1 MRRHRGFSLVELL
14 IAMIV
19 FLLVLVG
26 TVAAITR
33 QSRGFSKGADE
44 MGVLQNL
51 RYGVDQLQQELRVA
65 GANVPTRQPVV
76 VYAGTNA
83 FSFNGD
89 LVSNTVG
96 DISAVYVDVSAP
108 DGQVSSLPLA
118 NAITIPGSSPGF
130 TYPLFN
136 FSTSAAETITFW
148 FTADAETVRDDDF
161 VLMRQANNQ
170 AAEPLV
176 RNILAPAGGVPFFQ
190 YSYQH
195 VPVAG
200 NQTLQP
206 VPAAWLPLQ
215 HSAPRHGVLPDIGN
229 SARVDSIRTVTVNYR
244 VTNGQTGAAE
254 QVRTLTAI
262 IPLPNAGAKKLQTCG
277 EAPIFGQAVG
287 AVATLVS
294 GSPRVDVTWN
304 ASVDEASGETDVIR
318 YVIWRR
324 VGGAGAWGDPVASI
338 ASGASPYVFADADV
352 LSGLAYQYSVAAQDC
367 TPSLSAS
374 SLSATVAVP

>member
-1 MRRHRGFSLVELL
+1 MRRQRGFSLVELL
-14 IAMIV
+14 IAMTV

-76 VYAGTNA
+76 VYAGINA

-89 LVSNTVG
+89 LVSNTPG

-118 NAITIPGSSPGF
+118 NAITIPGSSPAF
-130 TYPLFN
+130 TYPLASFT
-136 FSTSAAETITFW
+136 TSAAETITFW
-148 FTADAETVRDDDF
+148 FTADAETARADDF

-170 AAEPLV
+170 PAEPLV
-176 RNILAPAGGVPFFQ
+176 RNILAAAGGVPFFQ
-190 YSYQH
+190 YSYQNT
-195 VPVAG
+195 PAAG
-200 NQTLQP
+200 NQTLQL

-215 HSAPRHGVLPDIGN
+215 HSAPQHGVLPDIGN
-229 SARVDSIRTVTVNYR
+229 VARVDSIRTVTVNYR
-244 VTNGQTGAAE
+244 VTNGQTGVQE
-254 QVRTLTAI
+254 QIRTLSAI

-277 EAPIFGQAVG
+277 DAPIFGKAVG
-287 AVATLVS
+287 AVATVVS
-294 GSPRVDVTWN
+294 GSPRIDVTWT
-304 ASVDEASGETDVIR
+304 ASVDEATGESDVIR

-324 VGGAGAWGDPVASI
+324 DGGAGAWGDPVASI
-338 ASGASPYVFADADV
+338 AAGASPYVYSDAEV
-352 LSGLAYQYSVAAQDC
+352 LSGLSYQYAVAAQDC
-367 TPSLSAS
+367 TPSLSTW
-374 SLSATVAVP
+374 SLSATAAVP